1 MTVDSDI
8 LVPSFASTERQSTLT
23 VATFN
28 LVATIV
34 SGGVLSLPLAF
45 EKCGIVVATLLM
57 LLSAAITDRSL
68 YLLCLSARLS
78 GVSSYGE
85 IGNKAF
91 GVWMERG
98 ISLMLF
104 VFLLFV
110 LVAFMV
116 LVRDIWAPIIGMVVK
131 ECNDDIVL
139 LVMLILMSPFLL
151 QRNLHALRFN
161 CYVGF
166 ASVSLLCLALC
177 HHGFLSPRPHL
188 KLWPTNISDVLF
200 AFPIITLSFLSHFN
214 ILPIQAALI
223 NPSRMRINHIIHS
236 AVVSCFVLMYL
247 FGLGGYLYAGDT
259 TKGNILL
266 NVANETTDY
275 IFFIGRIGCGITIML
290 AIPMILLPCR
300 QSILAVIDAIV
311 GMSPIQ
317 EVTEQTP
324 LYQSPIVMTVGRSSC
339 IHIAST
345 LAILVITY
353 LGAVVTP
360 GVAIVWS
367 LCGSSMAFL
376 IAFIL
381 PAACY
386 LEIGKVDTTYRTFS
400 FALLVFAVLGATAC
414 SVQTT
419 LRLLKGSSQE

>member
-1 MTVDSDI
+1 MSMDSDH

-34 SGGVLSLPLAF
+34 GGGVLSLPLAF
-45 EKCGIVVATLLM
+45 EKCGIVVATVLM

-85 IGNKAF
+85 IGKVAF

-116 LVRDIWAPIIGMVVK
+116 LVKDIWTPIVGMVVK
-131 ECNDDIVL
+131 GCNDDLVL
-139 LVMLILMSPFLL
+139 FVMLLLMSPFLL
-151 QRNLHALRFN
+151 QKKLHALRFN

-166 ASVSLLCLALC
+166 VSVSILCIALC

-223 NPSRMRINHIIHS
+223 HPTRMRINHTIHF

-247 FGLGGYLYAGDT
+247 FALGGYLYAGDT

-266 NVANETTDY
+266 NAADEKTDFM
-275 IFFIGRIGCGITIML
+275 FFLGRIGCGVTILL

-300 QSILAVIDAIV
+300 QSILAVVDALV
-311 GMSPIQ
+311 ETLPTQ

-324 LYQSPIVMTVGRSSC
+324 LQQAPVVMTVGKLSY
-339 IHIAST
+339 IHITST
-345 LAILVITY
+345 LAIVVVTY

-381 PAACY
+381 PAVCY
-386 LEIGKVDTTYRTFS
+386 LQIGKVDTSYRTFS
-400 FALLVFAVLGATAC
+400 SALLVFAVLGATAC

-419 LRLLKGSSQE
+419 LSLLKGDSQE